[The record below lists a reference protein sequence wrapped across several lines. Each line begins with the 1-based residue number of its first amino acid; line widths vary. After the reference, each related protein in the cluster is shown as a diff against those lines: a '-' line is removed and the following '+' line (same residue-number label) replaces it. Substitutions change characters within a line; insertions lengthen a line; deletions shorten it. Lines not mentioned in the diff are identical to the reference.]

1 MALSIVADAGS
12 ATANSFVTE
21 AQAIAFAATR
31 LNLSGWVTVAGTT
44 GTATEQQA
52 LVEAT
57 RYLSALGYQG
67 TRSSDTQA
75 LAWPRMNAPNPDASF
90 CAEFDPGVIPQ
101 RVQDA
106 TCELAIAFL
115 AAGTSDLAA
124 LDPKDGV
131 ILKTIDV
138 ITTQWANP
146 TQRVQGLDR
155 FPRVTRLIKPL
166 LSMASGQV
174 RLVR

>member
-1 MALSIVADAGS
+1 MALTLVADAGS

-21 AQAIAFAATR
+21 AAAIAFAATR
-31 LNLSGWVTVAGTT
+31 LNLTGWVTLT
-44 GTATEQQA
+44 GTACTETEKQA
-52 LVEAT
+52 LIEAT
-57 RYLSALGYQG
+57 RYLSALGFQG
-67 TRSSDTQA
+67 TRASDTQA
-75 LAWPRMNAPNPDASF
+75 LAWPRVCAPNPDASF
-90 CAEFDPGVIPQ
+90 CAEFDPTVIPS
-101 RVQDA
+101 RIGDA

-115 AAGTSDLAA
+115 AAGTTDLAA

-146 TQRVQGLDR
+146 TQRAQGLDR

>member
-1 MALSIVADAGS
+1 MSLAITADAGN

-21 AQAIAFAATR
+21 ANAIAFAATR
-31 LNLSGWVTVAGTT
+31 LNLSGWVTVSGSAC
-44 GTATEQQA
+44 TELEKQA

-57 RYLSALGYQG
+57 RYLSALGFQG
-67 TRSSDTQA
+67 TRASDTQA
-75 LAWPRMNAPNPDASF
+75 LAWPRIGAPNPDASF
-90 CAEFDPGVIPQ
+90 CAEFDVTVIPQ

-146 TQRVQGLDR
+146 TQRAQGLDR
-155 FPRVTRLIKPL
+155 YPRVTRLIKPL